1 MTQTASRWDP
11 RDQPSYSLKEAA
23 LYVALPASTVR
34 AWTMGQLYPTTREGR
49 KLAPPLLNPARK
61 APPVLSF
68 WNLVEIYVLASIR
81 REHAISMPR
90 VRKALSFVETRLHV
104 HRPLISEQFFTDG
117 VDLFVERYSKLMSAS
132 TDGQL
137 DVRDLLL
144 GALKRIERDPKGLA
158 SRMFPWIDST
168 NEPRSVEIDPTRAFG
183 RLVVAGTGIPT
194 ESIAERFR
202 AGDSIG
208 DLAAD
213 FRLKPQ
219 QIESAL
225 RWEQRAATA

>member
-1 MTQTASRWDP
+1 MPHTSPRWDP
-11 RDQPSYSLKEAA
+11 RDQPSYTLKEAA

-34 AWTMGQLYPTTREGR
+34 AWTMGQLYPTSKEGR
-49 KLAPPLLNPARK
+49 KLAPPLLVPARK

-81 REHAISMPR
+81 REHAVSMPR
-90 VRKALSFVETRLHV
+90 VRKALSFVETRLNV
-104 HRPLISEQFFTDG
+104 RRPLISEQFFTDG

-132 TDGQL
+132 ADGQL
-137 DVRDLLL
+137 AVRDLLF
-144 GALKRIERDPKGLA
+144 GALKRIDRDPKGLA
-158 SRMFPWIDST
+158 TRVFPWIDST
-168 NEPRSVEIDPTRAFG
+168 SEPRSVEIDPARAFG

-213 FRLKPQ
+213 FRLTQ
-219 QIESAL
+219 EQIESAL
-225 RWEQRAATA
+225 RWEQRALVA